1 MGIISSFL
9 SNLNLSN
16 LFSNCYKSSSDEE
29 DNEKYLNKNINDI
42 VLNINENNCQLKE
55 EEERNKRE
63 ELLKEN
69 ENKILEEKILK
80 KKRRI
85 K

>member
-1 MGIISSFL
+1 MGNITNIL
-9 SNLNLSN
+9 SYLDIRNI
-16 LFSNCYKSSSDEE
+16 FSNCYKSPSDEE
-29 DNEKYLNKNINDI
+29 DKEKYLNKNINDI

-80 KKRRI
+80 KKEE
-85 K
+85 